1 MGVIGA
7 YEDASVSAQFLESH
21 PDICLDVFD
30 EVADMDVP
38 IGVGQ
43 SGGYQQFLL
52 AHYGVFCW

>member
-1 MGVIGA
+1 
-7 YEDASVSAQFLESH
+7 
-21 PDICLDVFD
+21 LDVFD